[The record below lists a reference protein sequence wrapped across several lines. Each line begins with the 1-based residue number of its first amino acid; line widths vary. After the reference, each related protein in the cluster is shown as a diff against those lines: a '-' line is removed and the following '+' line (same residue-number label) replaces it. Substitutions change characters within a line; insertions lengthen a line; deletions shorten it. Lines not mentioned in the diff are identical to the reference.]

1 MIRGDDQTFVATV
14 TLAGSPVNL
23 ALTTMVFNARWN
35 QDDRTAVISLS
46 TTTGGIVVPNPSIG
60 VANIIIPSAMTEA
73 LPSPEAKLQWNCTL
87 KDSTGLIHTLDSGIL
102 TITASST

>member
-1 MIRGDDQTFVATV
+1 
-14 TLAGSPVNL
+14 
-23 ALTTMVFNARWN
+23 
-35 QDDRTAVISLS
+35 
-46 TTTGGIVVPNPSIG
+46 

-102 TITASST
+102 TITASSTRTVA